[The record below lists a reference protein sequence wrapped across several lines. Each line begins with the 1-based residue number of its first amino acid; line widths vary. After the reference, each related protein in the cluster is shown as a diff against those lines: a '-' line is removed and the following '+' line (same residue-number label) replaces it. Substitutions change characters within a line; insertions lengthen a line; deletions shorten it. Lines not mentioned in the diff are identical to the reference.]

1 MSLLVLIRVH
11 LRWLIGD
18 AHLCTVTG
26 SFKRRQIVRRVVEPL
41 LYLFILV
48 LLGSRIH
55 LARST
60 IHWAAE
66 GESRSNR
73 KTIRCLHLCDLL

>member
-1 MSLLVLIRVH
+1 
-11 LRWLIGD
+11 
-18 AHLCTVTG
+18 
-26 SFKRRQIVRRVVEPL
+26 
-41 LYLFILV
+41 
-48 LLGSRIH
+48 